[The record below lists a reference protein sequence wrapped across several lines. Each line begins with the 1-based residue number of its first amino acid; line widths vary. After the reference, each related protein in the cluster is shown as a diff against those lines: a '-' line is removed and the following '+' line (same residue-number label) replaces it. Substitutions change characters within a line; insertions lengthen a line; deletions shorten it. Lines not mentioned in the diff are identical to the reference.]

1 MRNRSEF
8 TDLTELLDQDISSYE
23 YFYAL
28 PKNIQDKI
36 KKYDVR
42 SFRELQEL
50 AEKIRNSPSLA
61 DQPSVPTAGWAGISY
76 ETDHLD
82 QYGAYRG

>member
-28 PKNIQDKI
+28 PRNIQDRLRKSDI
-36 KKYDVR
+36 H
-42 SFRELQEL
+42 SFEELQEMT
-50 AEKIRNSPSLA
+50 EKIRNSRSIA
-61 DQPSVPTAGWAGISY
+61 DHPSVVTTGWAGISY

-82 QYGAYRG
+82 QYGEYRT